1 MYTKARNVLV
11 SELSFAL
18 DVTEED
24 AMAKVDKQ
32 LV

>member
-1 MYTKARNVLV
+1 MYTKARKVLV

-18 DVTEED
+18 NVSED
-24 AMAKVDKQ
+24 AAMDQVEEQ